1 MAATDIVSLV
11 PPPTQQSK
19 AEIVF
24 RPNSRQSIAEL
35 RRDTE
40 KDVSNMSKQ
49 ISTAAV
55 TSGFGV
61 AAAAMFAAPEI
72 QADVVALT
80 FSPNSAPWTS
90 ASNLMSI
97 SIQSTGGAAV
107 GGFSQWN
114 DSIGASFSFNGSFAS
129 WAIAAAGEVINTS
142 NFTGTSSGF
151 YFTTG
156 ATGTIYLAFRAT
168 AENGGGVGWFGA
180 QLNGSQGDIIYNAG
194 NGGQYGN
201 MGESLVVGESNDPG
215 PAVPGLG
222 GLAALAVGATG
233 LRGRRQRVAG

>member
-1 MAATDIVSLV
+1 
-11 PPPTQQSK
+11 
-19 AEIVF
+19 
-24 RPNSRQSIAEL
+24 
-35 RRDTE
+35 
-40 KDVSNMSKQ
+40 MSKRM
-49 ISTAAV
+49 SNSAV
-55 TSGFGV
+55 RAGFGV
-61 AAAAMFAAPEI
+61 AAAALYAAPEV

-90 ASNLMSI
+90 ASNLRSI
-97 SIQSTGGAAV
+97 TIQSTGGAAV

-114 DSIGASFSFNGSFAS
+114 DSIGASFSFNGGFAS
-129 WAIAAAGEVINTS
+129 WAVAAAGEVINTS
-142 NFTGTSSGF
+142 NFSGTSSGF

-156 ATGTIYLAFRAT
+156 ATGTVYFAFRAT

-180 QLNGSQGDIIYNAG
+180 QLGGTQGDIVYNAG

-201 MGESLVVGESNDPG
+201 GGESVIVGQSNDPG

>member
-1 MAATDIVSLV
+1 
-11 PPPTQQSK
+11 
-19 AEIVF
+19 
-24 RPNSRQSIAEL
+24 
-35 RRDTE
+35 
-40 KDVSNMSKQ
+40 MSKRT
-49 ISTAAV
+49 STSTVSA
-55 TSGFGV
+55 GFGV
-61 AAAAMFAAPEI
+61 AAAALYAAPEI

-90 ASNLMSI
+90 ASSLRSI

-114 DSIGASFSFNGSFAS
+114 DSIGASFSFNGGFAS

-201 MGESLVVGESNDPG
+201 MGESLVVGQSNDPG

-222 GLAALAVGATG
+222 GLAALAVGAAG
-233 LRGRRQRVAG
+233 LRGRRQRVAD

>member
-1 MAATDIVSLV
+1 
-11 PPPTQQSK
+11 
-19 AEIVF
+19 
-24 RPNSRQSIAEL
+24 
-35 RRDTE
+35 
-40 KDVSNMSKQ
+40 MSKQ
-49 ISTAAV
+49 ISACKVTA
-55 TSGFGV
+55 GFG
-61 AAAAMFAAPEI
+61 AAAAALYAAPEV
-72 QADVVALT
+72 QADVVNLS
-80 FSPNSAPWTS
+80 FSPSSSPWTS
-90 ASNLMSI
+90 ASTLRSI
-97 SIQSTGGAAV
+97 SVQSTGGAAV

-114 DSIGASFSFNGSFAS
+114 DSIGKSFSFNGGFAS

-156 ATGTIYLAFRAT
+156 ATGTIYFAFRAT
-168 AENGGGVGWFGA
+168 AANGGGVGWFGA
-180 QLNGSQGDIIYNAG
+180 QLGGTQGDIIYNAG

-201 MGESLVVGESNDPG
+201 AGESLVVGEGGSG

>member
-1 MAATDIVSLV
+1 
-11 PPPTQQSK
+11 
-19 AEIVF
+19 
-24 RPNSRQSIAEL
+24 
-35 RRDTE
+35 
-40 KDVSNMSKQ
+40 MSKQ

-55 TSGFGV
+55 TSGFGA

-80 FSPNSAPWTS
+80 FTPNSAPWS
-90 ASNLMSI
+90 PVSNLTSI
-97 SIQSTGGAAV
+97 SIHSTGGAAV

-114 DSIGASFSFNGSFAS
+114 DSVGKSFSFNGGFAS
-129 WAIAAAGEVINTS
+129 WAIAAAGSVINTS

-156 ATGTIYLAFRAT
+156 ATGAVYFAFRAT

-180 QLNGSQGDIIYNAG
+180 QLGGTQGDIVYNAG

-201 MGESLVVGESNDPG
+201 MGESLTVGESNDPN
-215 PAVPGLG
+215 PVVPGLG